1 MPFSDS
7 YANSI
12 LNYTFAKT
20 QQLTPPTQVWIG
32 LSSNDPE
39 ADGGTFNELS
49 GGGYGRVLIS
59 LRGETYPNFINSA
72 SDREIT
78 NSYQIA
84 FPKATAE
91 WTVKGIGLFSSQ
103 AGGEPFFYGAIE
115 LTEEQ
120 AEAVGLVVDPGAV
133 ALFDPE
139 TLKIE
144 FPAEDVSAE

>member
-1 MPFSDS
+1 MPFSNS

-12 LNYTFAKT
+12 LNHTFAKT
-20 QQLTPPTQVWIG
+20 QQLNAPNQVWIG
-32 LSSNDPE
+32 LSSNNPE

-91 WTVKGIGLFSSQ
+91 WTVNGIGLFSSQ
-103 AGGEPFFYGAIE
+103 TGGEPFFYGAIE

-120 AEAVGLVVDPGAV
+120 IEAGGLIVDPGAV

-139 TLKIE
+139 TLKIG
-144 FPAEDVSAE
+144 FPAEDVPAE